1 MKRIA
6 MVHTV
11 RPVLASFP
19 ELLEKVVGEKLKI
32 HNLLDDFLANDPA
45 ETGVFSLE
53 NRNRLF
59 NDIKACELT
68 KPDLIVVTCSTLT
81 PTVQLIRPF
90 VGVPVVAIDDAM
102 TEQAVRIGSKIKVVA
117 TAMST
122 IQPTINKLQQ
132 EADKAG
138 VSITVDAQ
146 DHEKAY
152 TAMRAG
158 DMQTHD
164 RLVLEMIEDVHG
176 YDCIVLAQA
185 SMGHLQQQAQ
195 KIAGV
200 PVLASPILC
209 CEKVKR
215 MLGGGAK

>member
-1 MKRIA
+1 
-6 MVHTV
+6 
-11 RPVLASFP
+11 
-19 ELLEKVVGEKLKI
+19 
-32 HNLLDDFLANDPA
+32 LANDPA

-102 TEQAVRIGSKIKVVA
+102 SEEAVKIGGKIKVVA

-146 DHEKAY
+146 DHEVAY

-158 DMQTHD
+158 DMKTHD
-164 RLVLEMIEDVHG
+164 RLVLEMIEGVRG

-185 SMGHLQQQAQ
+185 SMGHLQHQAE

-215 MLGGGAK
+215 ILKGESQ